1 MKFKS
6 LLVLFVVAL
15 LVMSTATL
23 VLAKGGQGNNAMN
36 VCWLRNLETEVW
48 ANFVVTGSGIVQQF
62 RYAPEDRHLIFKP
75 TSKFPNEP
83 KGEGWNDFTFRGQ
96 YDSCDPATEYS
107 LEDVFELGESYWV
120 KITDQG

>member
-1 MKFKS
+1 
-6 LLVLFVVAL
+6 
-15 LVMSTATL
+15 MSTATL

-36 VCWLRNLETEVW
+36 VCWLRNSGTEVW

-75 TSKFPNEP
+75 TSEFPNEP
-83 KGEGWNDFTFRGQ
+83 KGEGWFGWDYSG
-96 YDSCDPATEYS
+96 YYPCDQESEYS
-107 LEDVFELGESYWV
+107 LDDIFESGESYWV